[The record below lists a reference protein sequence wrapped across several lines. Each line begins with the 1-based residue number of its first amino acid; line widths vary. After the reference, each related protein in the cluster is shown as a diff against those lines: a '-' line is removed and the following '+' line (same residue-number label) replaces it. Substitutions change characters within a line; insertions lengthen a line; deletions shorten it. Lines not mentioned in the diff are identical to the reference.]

1 VTAGPGPVYA
11 ILQRGRTYF
20 ENREEM
26 ERVRI
31 HFQPETQITING
43 VIAAEVYVKK

>member
-1 VTAGPGPVYA
+1 MTREPSPVYV

-26 ERVRI
+26 AAVRAT
-31 HFQPETQITING
+31 FKPEQQIIIDG
-43 VIAAEVYVKK
+43 IVAAEVYSH